1 MALNLWLFC
10 SLLSYF
16 EGWEYQ
22 CNHGL
27 ISHPS
32 MKGDN
37 PMEPLQL
44 QSHARD
50 NFERA
55 RDKWEDGGTVR
66 ERHQR
71 EYHTSLKAL
80 LPGQSKILQEQQK
93 WWIRKTVSSW
103 LYRVLLDI
111 ILLLRPF
118 STMSAVIMPMDQP
131 GAGIFHLEWKSMRKF

>member
-1 MALNLWLFC
+1 
-10 SLLSYF
+10 
-16 EGWEYQ
+16 
-22 CNHGL
+22 
-27 ISHPS
+27 

-55 RDKWEDGGTVR
+55 RDKWEDGGAVR

-71 EYHTSLKAL
+71 EYHPSLKAL
-80 LPGQSKILQEQQK
+80 LPGQSKILQEQHK
-93 WWIRKTVSSW
+93 SDELEK
-103 LYRVLLDI
+103 LHNI

-118 STMSAVIMPMDQP
+118 STMSTVIMPMDQP
-131 GAGIFHLEWKSMRKF
+131 GARIFHLEWKSMRKF